1 MSPLNWQE
9 EPGERLASFA
19 DFRDRYGV
27 GDVVEGRVSQ
37 VVPFGAFVRVDGYD
51 GLLVG
56 SDHGLEVG
64 ATVSARIAGIDT
76 EKERFSLTA
85 A

>member
-1 MSPLNWQE
+1 
-9 EPGERLASFA
+9 
-19 DFRDRYGV
+19 
-27 GDVVEGRVSQ
+27 
-37 VVPFGAFVRVDGYD
+37 
-51 GLLVG
+51 LLVG

-76 EKERFSLTA
+76 ETERFSLTA